1 MQVEPLDTFGRH
13 GFSIDFNPRRASYCD
28 LRARSNGTEYN
39 RSGTTTDHGRGAES
53 AQRMITPA
61 NRCEF
66 MPEQPRAMNFRHLHW
81 LTAQGRT
88 LAIKAFLA
96 QWLTSIGLRDAGLA
110 TAKAERAQVRGCDVA
125 RGREPGAGPI
135 RTSAIVS
142 AVAGAVGV
150 VFALTPA
157 AEARFMHQRCVQYE
171 AAPKA
176 GCRANTFSVRRPPPW
191 RITLGIGDVV
201 SVTIFE
207 PPGGLFVPS
216 DAGARPGNFVTL
228 PNQIV
233 DSNGNITVPYAGT
246 IRAAGRTPSEV
257 QQAINEAL
265 RALPR
270 YRSRD

>member
-1 MQVEPLDTFGRH
+1 
-13 GFSIDFNPRRASYCD
+13 
-28 LRARSNGTEYN
+28 
-39 RSGTTTDHGRGAES
+39 
-53 AQRMITPA
+53 
-61 NRCEF
+61 
-66 MPEQPRAMNFRHLHW
+66 
-81 LTAQGRT
+81 

-96 QWLTSIGLRDAGLA
+96 QWLTPIGLREAGLA
-110 TAKAERAQVRGCDVA
+110 RAKAERVAAGGAQVRGCDVA
-125 RGREPGAGPI
+125 RRRELCAGPI
-135 RTSAIVS
+135 WTSAIVS

-157 AEARFMHQRCVQYE
+157 AEARFMHQRCVRYE

-176 GCRANTFSVRRPPPW
+176 GCRVNTSSVRRPPPW

-270 YRSRD
+270 YRSSD